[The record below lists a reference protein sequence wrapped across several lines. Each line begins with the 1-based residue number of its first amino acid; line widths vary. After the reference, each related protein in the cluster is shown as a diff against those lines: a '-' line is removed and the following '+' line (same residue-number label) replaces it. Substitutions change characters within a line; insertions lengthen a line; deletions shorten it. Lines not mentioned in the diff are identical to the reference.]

1 MQSLKLSKT
10 DRIALVQ
17 RYFDEYNFVQS
28 NIESYDTFVEWRLQ
42 KLIDEIGTAVP
53 AVIPP
58 EAEEVKF
65 VFGKIRVEK
74 PAIIEADGAKRKIL
88 PVEARTRLL
97 TYAAPVYMEISLI
110 IDGKE
115 RERQEVQICELPV
128 MLKSRLCY
136 LHGLPR
142 EERIVAGEDPYDP
155 GGYFIINGTERTLIL
170 LEDLAAN
177 NIFVSKDKAGPITH
191 KANVYSASEQ
201 YKIPHIVERT
211 KEGLYVVSFAG
222 NKRVPL
228 FAVLKA
234 LGVSKDADVSKLIG
248 LPEVDEDVYINLLNY
263 VDLRTENA
271 AQDFIGKEL
280 GMVLPPEQRAE
291 RVQHIL
297 DNFLLPH
304 VGSKPADRIAK
315 ARYLGR
321 IAKKLI
327 LLKQKKIKKDVKDHY
342 MNKRVR
348 LSGDLLEDLFRNNLK
363 ILVND
368 MLYIF
373 QRGVR
378 RGKILSI
385 TSIVRTKF
393 LSDRIKSAL
402 ATGNWTA
409 NRQGISQ
416 RLDRENALAT
426 LAHLQRVSSL
436 LEASRESFEAR
447 ELHPTHWGRLCPLE
461 SPEGKHIGL
470 RKNLALLATVTP
482 ELKKEEI
489 EENVRMLEQLGLR
502 KFSEIENTDIK
513 LSDVFFDGRL
523 IGQVENPAHFVASV
537 RQARREN
544 RLSKFFNISYNK
556 RVDTIYAVLERNRV
570 VRPLIVVKD
579 KSLALTEEKIKSLRE
594 GAVKW
599 SDLVRDGSIEYLDAL
614 EEEDTLIALN
624 ESDITE
630 KHTHMEVNPVAIF
643 SMTTSMVPYANFD
656 QSSKL
661 GRGQKAQKQ
670 AMGCYTLSFQN
681 RMDTTV
687 NLLHYPQKPITRS
700 FTQSLLGN
708 ELSQGQ
714 NIVIAVINWEG
725 YNMIDAIVINRASIE
740 RGFGRSSHF
749 RPYITEKL
757 RYPGGQIDEIIIPG
771 KDISGYTIEKDYRF
785 LTEDG
790 VVYPEAEVAGGDVV
804 IGKTSPP
811 RFLGKLEAFST
822 AANIRKDASVRVR
835 YGEGGVVNKVIITES
850 EEGSQL
856 IKVEVRENRQPEIGD
871 KFSSKHGQKGVIGHI
886 VSPENMPFSAS
897 GIVPDILFS
906 PNGLPKR
913 MTAGH
918 LIEALAGK
926 VGALAGRYIDG
937 TPFVSEE
944 VPDLR
949 SELLNLG
956 FIENGTETL
965 YDGKT
970 GREYKAKIFVG
981 DMYYL
986 RLKHQVADKIQVR
999 ARGPVTLLTRQPTE
1013 GKAKEGGLRLGEMEK
1028 DCFVA
1033 HGAALLMK
1041 ERFDSD
1047 RTVVWVCEH
1056 CGNLAIYDAYKS
1068 KAYCLCGEKVRI
1080 SPIEMSYAFKLFLD
1094 ELKSMHIKPKLILKE
1109 KY

>member
-1 MQSLKLSKT
+1 MQTLKLTKA
-10 DRIALVQ
+10 DRTALVQ

-28 NIESYDTFVEWRLQ
+28 NIESFDTFVEWRLQ
-42 KLIDEIGTAVP
+42 KLIDEIGSATP

-58 EAEEVKF
+58 EAEEVKL
-65 VFGKIRVEK
+65 VFGKIRIEK
-74 PAIIEADGAKRKIL
+74 PAVIEADGAKRKIL

-97 TYAAPVYMEISLI
+97 TYAAPVYLEVSLV

-115 RERQEVQICELPV
+115 RERQEVQICELPI
-128 MLKSRLCY
+128 MLKSKLCY
-136 LHGLPR
+136 LHGLPK
-142 EERIVAGEDPYDP
+142 EERIVAGEDPYDT
-155 GGYFIINGTERTLIL
+155 GGYFVINGTERTLIL

-177 NIFVSKDKAGPITH
+177 NIFVARDKGPITH

-201 YKIPHIVERT
+201 YKIPHLVERT
-211 KEGLYVVSFAG
+211 KEGLYLVSFAG

-234 LGVSKDADVSKLIG
+234 LGTTKDSDVSGLIN
-248 LPEVDEDVYINLLNY
+248 LPEVDEDVYINLLHH
-263 VDLRTENA
+263 VDLRTEAA
-271 AQDFIGKEL
+271 AQDHIGKEL
-280 GMVLPPEQRAE
+280 GMILPPEQRTE

-304 VGSKPADRIAK
+304 IGSKREDRAAK

-321 IAKKLI
+321 IVKKLI
-327 LLKQKKIKKDVKDHY
+327 LLKSKKIKKDVKDHY

-482 ELKKEEI
+482 ELKKDEI

-502 KFSEIENTDIK
+502 KFSEGTQEQTQK
-513 LSDVFFDGRL
+513 QSDVFFDGRL
-523 IGQVENPAHFVASV
+523 TGQVENPAHFVSAV

-544 RLSKFFNISYNK
+544 RLSRFVNVSYNRK
-556 RVDTIYAVLERNRV
+556 LDTVFVVLERNRV
-570 VRPLIVVKD
+570 VRPLLIIKD
-579 KSLALTEEKIKSLRE
+579 GAPAISEEKLKALKESTIR
-594 GAVKW
+594 W
-599 SDLVRDGSIEYLDAL
+599 SDLLKDGSIEYLDAL
-614 EEEDTLIALN
+614 EEEDALVAIN
-624 ESDITE
+624 ESDITAR
-630 KHTHMEVNPVAIF
+630 HTHMEINPVTIF
-643 SMTTSMVPYANFD
+643 SMTTSMVPYANFN
-656 QSSKL
+656 QASKL
-661 GRGQKAQKQ
+661 GKGHKTQKQ

-700 FTQSLLGN
+700 FTQSLLGD
-708 ELSQGQ
+708 ELSAGQ
-714 NIVIAVINWEG
+714 NLVIAIINWDG
-725 YNMIDAIVINRASIE
+725 YNMKDAVVVNRASIE
-740 RGFGRSSHF
+740 RGVGRSSHF

-757 RYPGGQIDEIIIPG
+757 RYPGGQIDEIRIPE
-771 KDISGYTIEKDYRF
+771 KDVSGYTIEKDYRF

-790 VVYPEAEVAGGDVV
+790 IVYPEAEVGGGDVV

-856 IKVEVRENRQPEIGD
+856 IKVEVRENRLPEIGD
-871 KFSSKHGQKGVIGHI
+871 KLSSKHGQKGVIGMI
-886 VSPENMPFSAS
+886 ASPEDIPFSAS
-897 GIVPDILFS
+897 GVVPDILFS
-906 PNGLPKR
+906 PNGLPR
-913 MTAGH
+913 RLTVGH
-918 LIEALAGK
+918 LIEALSGK
-926 VGALAGRYIDG
+926 VGALAGRYVNG
-937 TPFVSEE
+937 TAFQNEE
-944 VPDLR
+944 ISDLR
-949 SELLNLG
+949 KDLMDMG

-965 YDGKT
+965 YDGRT
-970 GREYKAKIFVG
+970 GKEYKAKIFVG
-981 DMYYL
+981 NMYYL

-1033 HGAALLMK
+1033 HGASLLMK

-1047 RTVVWVCEH
+1047 RTVVWICEH

-1068 KAYCLCGEKVRI
+1068 KAYCLCGEKVKI
-1080 SPIEMSYAFKLFLD
+1080 SPIELSYAFKLFLD
-1094 ELKSMHIKPKLILKE
+1094 ELKSMHIKPRLILKE

>member
-1 MQSLKLSKT
+1 MQSLKLTKA
-10 DRIALVQ
+10 DRISLVQ

-28 NIESYDTFVEWRLQ
+28 NIESFDTFVEWRLQ

-58 EAEEVKF
+58 EAEEVKL

-97 TYAAPVYMEISLI
+97 TYAAPVYLEVSLM

-136 LHGLPR
+136 LHNLPR
-142 EERIVAGEDPYDP
+142 EERIVAGEDPYDT

-177 NIFVSKDKAGPITH
+177 NIFVAKDKGGPITH

-211 KEGLYVVSFAG
+211 KEGTYLLSFAG

-234 LGVSKDADVSKLIG
+234 LGISKDAEVSKLINM
-248 LPEVDEDVYINLLNY
+248 PEVDEDVFINLMTH

-291 RVQHIL
+291 RIQHIL

-304 VGSKPADRIAK
+304 VGSKPENRLAK

-321 IAKKLI
+321 IVKKLI
-327 LLKQKKIKKDVKDHY
+327 LFKQKKIKKDVKDHY

-416 RLDRENALAT
+416 RLDRENALAS

-482 ELKKEEI
+482 ELKKDEV
-489 EENVRMLEQLGLR
+489 EENFRMLEQLGLK
-502 KFSEIENTDIK
+502 KFTETDNSEQK

-523 IGQVENPAHFVASV
+523 VGQVESPTQFVAAI

-544 RLSKFFNISYNK
+544 RLSRFFNVSYIK
-556 RVDTIYAVLERNRV
+556 KTDTVYTVLERNRV
-570 VRPLIVVKD
+570 VRPLLVVKD
-579 KSLALTEEKIKSLRE
+579 GALVITEDKIKAMNE
-594 GAVKW
+594 GSIRW
-599 SDLVRDGSIEYLDAL
+599 SDLVKEGAIEYLDAL
-614 EEEDTLIALN
+614 EEEDTLVALN
-624 ESDITE
+624 EADITP
-630 KHTHMEVNPVAIF
+630 KHTHMEINPVAIF
-643 SMTTSMVPYANFD
+643 SMTTSMVPYANFN
-656 QSSKL
+656 QASKL
-661 GRGQKAQKQ
+661 GKGHKTQKQ

-700 FTQSLLGN
+700 FTQRLLGE
-708 ELSQGQ
+708 ELSPGQ
-714 NIVIAVINWEG
+714 NVVVAVINWDG
-725 YNMIDAIVINRASIE
+725 YNMKDAVVVNKASIE
-740 RGFGRSSHF
+740 RGLGRSSHF
-749 RPYITEKL
+749 RPYVTEKL
-757 RYPGGQIDEIIIPG
+757 RYPGGQIDEIVSPG

-785 LTEDG
+785 LTDDG
-790 VVYPEAEVAGGDVV
+790 IVYPEAEVAGGDVV

-835 YGEGGVVNKVIITES
+835 YGEGGIVNKVIITES

-856 IKVEVRENRQPEIGD
+856 IKVEVREDRKPEIGD
-871 KFSSKHGQKGVIGHI
+871 KLSSKHGQKGVIGLI
-886 VSPENMPFSAS
+886 VPAEDIPFSTS

-906 PNGLPKR
+906 PNGLPR
-913 MTAGH
+913 RLTAGH
-918 LIEALAGK
+918 IIEALSGK

-937 TPFVSEE
+937 TPFLCEE
-944 VPDLR
+944 APDLR
-949 SELLNLG
+949 NELLNLG

-965 YDGKT
+965 YDGRT
-970 GREYKAKIFVG
+970 GKEYHAKIFVG
-981 DMYYL
+981 NMYYL

-1094 ELKSMHIKPKLILKE
+1094 ELKSMHIKPRLILKE

>member
-28 NIESYDTFVEWRLQ
+28 NIESFDTFVEWRLQ

-58 EAEEVKF
+58 EAEEVKL

-115 RERQEVQICELPV
+115 RERQEVEICELPV

-136 LHGLPR
+136 LHGLPK

-177 NIFVSKDKAGPITH
+177 NIFVSKDKGGPITH

-201 YKIPHIVERT
+201 YKIPHLIERT
-211 KEGLYVVSFAG
+211 KEGLYVISFAG

-228 FAVLKA
+228 FAILKA
-234 LGVSKDADVSKLIG
+234 LGISKDADVSKLIG

-489 EENVRMLEQLGLR
+489 EENLRMLEQLGLK
-502 KFSEIENTDIK
+502 KFSEIENTEMK
-513 LSDVFFDGRL
+513 LSDIFFDGRL
-523 IGQVENPAHFVASV
+523 IGQVENPVHFVASV

-556 RVDTIYAVLERNRV
+556 RLDTIYAVLERNRV

-579 KSLALTEEKIKSLRE
+579 KSPAITEEKIKLLRE

-599 SDLVRDGSIEYLDAL
+599 SDLVRDGSIEYVDAL
-614 EEEDTLIALN
+614 EEEDALIALN

-643 SMTTSMVPYANFD
+643 SMTTAMVPYANFD

-687 NLLHYPQKPITRS
+687 NLLHYPQKPITKS
-700 FTQSLLGN
+700 FAQGLLGN
-708 ELSQGQ
+708 ELSPGQ
-714 NIVIAVINWEG
+714 NIVIAIINWDG
-725 YNMIDAIVINRASIE
+725 YNMIDSIVVNRASIE
-740 RGFGRSSHF
+740 RGLGRSSHF

-757 RYPGGQIDEIIIPG
+757 RYPGGQIDEILIPG

-790 VVYPEAEVAGGDVV
+790 IVYPEAEVGGGDVV

-835 YGEGGVVNKVIITES
+835 YGEGGVVNKVIVTES

-856 IKVEVRENRQPEIGD
+856 IKVEVRENRLPEIGD
-871 KFSSKHGQKGVIGHI
+871 KLSSKHGQKGVIGYI
-886 VSPENMPFSAS
+886 VSPEDVPFSAS

-918 LIEALAGK
+918 LIEALSGK

-937 TPFVSEE
+937 TPFLNEE
-944 VPDLR
+944 VTDLR